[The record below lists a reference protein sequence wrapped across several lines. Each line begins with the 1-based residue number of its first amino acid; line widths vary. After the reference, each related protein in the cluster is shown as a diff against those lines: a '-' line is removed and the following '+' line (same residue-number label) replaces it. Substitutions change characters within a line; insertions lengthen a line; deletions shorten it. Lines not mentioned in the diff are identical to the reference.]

1 MNGLA
6 MPLDTWNAD
15 FDAVHP
21 CFQQLQN
28 RRCWAGLMHW
38 PACECLNQLLPAALC
53 AQSGLPLRFFPQDNT
68 LPFPEL
74 YYEERIFQ
82 HGMVA
87 TRANWH
93 DFFNALMWSVFPHTK
108 VMINA
113 VHAADIQQYGKPRT
127 PQRDALTV
135 LDESGVII
143 VASRRELLQQV
154 LDFAW
159 ETLFWE
165 ERAAWGQE
173 IACFMIGHATLEKML
188 TPYVGV
194 TAHALLVEVTPA
206 FFHLPLAQQ
215 HAYLDQ
221 VVSGRLQHGG
231 LASTACLNPFPLL
244 GVPGWWENTTLEFY
258 RDRGYF
264 REKNRERTVKI
275 IAA

>member
-1 MNGLA
+1 
-6 MPLDTWNAD
+6 
-15 FDAVHP
+15 
-21 CFQQLQN
+21 
-28 RRCWAGLMHW
+28 
-38 PACECLNQLLPAALC
+38 
-53 AQSGLPLRFFPQDNT
+53 
-68 LPFPEL
+68 
-74 YYEERIFQ
+74 
-82 HGMVA
+82 
-87 TRANWH
+87 
-93 DFFNALMWSVFPHTK
+93 MWSVFPHTK

-113 VHAADIQQYGKPRT
+113 LHAADIQQHGKPRT

-143 VASRRELLQQV
+143 VASRRECLQHV

-244 GVPGWWENTTLEFY
+244 GVPGWWENTAVEFY

-264 REKNRERTVKI
+264 REKNRERTVEI